1 MYTKFHTFSL
11 LTFSVIGVICV
22 ILAAQCV
29 TAACPSLKTFTT
41 ELKPACDIKDIYI
54 KWPNYA
60 NQSTYYTC
68 FGVGNPVL
76 TPCQSGNYFTYVYQQ
91 CNACNEYIPPPP
103 CENLKTQNT
112 PICVAIGSDGSG
124 GNSSSAATT
133 TTIGYPTPYYPSTQ
147 SITTTARTTTIR
159 TTRTPANATTTT
171 TTSPTTNSSGVPTPP
186 NASTT
191 YPGPPSPVTSAPN
204 VPTPPTPAAT
214 PPVIDLT
221 PPDA

>member
-1 MYTKFHTFSL
+1 VQHNYDNMKT
-11 LTFSVIGVICV
+11 VIGVLCV
-22 ILAAQCV
+22 ILAAHCV
-29 TAACPSLKTFTT
+29 TAQCPNLKTFTT
-41 ELKPACDIKDIYI
+41 ELKPACDINDIYI

-76 TPCQSGNYFTYVYQQ
+76 TPCPSGDYFTYVYQQ
-91 CNACNEYIPPPP
+91 CNQCNEYIPPPV

-112 PICVAIGSDGSG
+112 PNCVPIGSDSG
-124 GNSSSAATT
+124 GNSSTTPGTT
-133 TTIGYPTPYYPSTQ
+133 TGYPTPNYPSTT
-147 SITTTARTTTIR
+147 SSTTKTTSTKAPTTATTASTN
-159 TTRTPANATTTT
+159 TTVTSATATTVITPPT
-171 TTSPTTNSSGVPTPP
+171 ASPTSAPSTN
-186 NASTT
+186 TT

-221 PPDA
+221 PPSA